1 MGIELRKMNFE
12 DEYAQWEY
20 VTNLPED
27 ENGLTNEFNGVS
39 FEDYKKTVLPKLM
52 SYEHP
57 TNMPDWFVPETY
69 YYLWAD
75 GVLVGEF
82 RIRHHLTEALKNGSG
97 HIGYSIAKQ
106 YRGKGYATIGLKKT
120 LELAK
125 RIVPEQE
132 IYLRVNKDNIA
143 SLKVMEKNGGKVV
156 GEDNGH
162 YFVRVAK

>member
-39 FEDYKKTVLPKLM
+39 FEDYKKTVRPKLM

-69 YYLWAD
+69 YYL
-75 GVLVGEF
+75 
-82 RIRHHLTEALKNGSG
+82 
-97 HIGYSIAKQ
+97 
-106 YRGKGYATIGLKKT
+106 
-120 LELAK
+120 
-125 RIVPEQE
+125 
-132 IYLRVNKDNIA
+132 
-143 SLKVMEKNGGKVV
+143 
-156 GEDNGH
+156 
-162 YFVRVAK
+162 

>member
-156 GEDNGH
+156 GEDSGH

>member
-39 FEDYKKTVLPKLM
+39 FEDYKKSVLPKLM

-120 LELAK
+120 LELAR

-156 GEDNGH
+156 GEDSGH